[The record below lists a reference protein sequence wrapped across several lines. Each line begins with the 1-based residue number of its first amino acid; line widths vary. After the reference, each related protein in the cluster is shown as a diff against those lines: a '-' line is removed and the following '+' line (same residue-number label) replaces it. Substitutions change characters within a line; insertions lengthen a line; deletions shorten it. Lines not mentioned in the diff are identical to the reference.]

1 MFYLV
6 MFNLLLFF
14 LRRMMSSLMVRIVP
28 MSFDLRSWF
37 EDGRINFKHQQR
49 VQRILSSFNQSTNQ
63 QTTSTNNNNSSSSSS
78 SISISRID
86 SQISSI
92 ETVDEFDDSRDKVLN
107 SLLLDVDDELSEFEL
122 TIIRTR
128 ADEIVRRIESKRLN
142 WNAKSVIRA
151 FIKSATRAQL
161 ITNCLTEVMFE
172 EALERADELDKYFE
186 LTGKLKGRLH
196 GLPVSLKDQIDI
208 RGIDSTIGFTKFIN
222 KPAEIDSSI
231 YQRLIDEGAI
241 PFTKTNVPQTMFSFE
256 CSNPIFGTTDNPY
269 MRGFTAGG
277 SSGGEAALLASDG
290 TCLGVGSDVGGSLRI
305 PAHYCG
311 CYSLKP
317 CAGRIAQTGLTS
329 PTPGFKDILATV
341 GPMTRCWEDLVLF
354 TRVLLD
360 RSSDPTLDKTLGL
373 IPITNFRDEIFDD
386 VMSRMKRNING
397 SIGFKEQDNEKR
409 NAVFGACGDDSVN
422 QRDKNIKFGYFTSD
436 TIFTV
441 SKPCERAVLET
452 VEALKSSGY
461 DCVEIDVNRL
471 DILEGAII
479 FVGLSSGDGYQSL
492 LSNLGNDIMELSLF
506 LTTIGPNLPSFLR
519 WTIKFLIK
527 NLVKDEVMSKLI
539 EISRKKSIY
548 EIYQLRARKDAYFVT
563 SSSSFFFLFSL
574 FYAGFSMLFLTF
586 IYKLWE
592 ELRLDGLICPTQAVP
607 AVPNGSTW
615 NKSFLAISTFIWNVV
630 DSSVGQIPITRVDST
645 RDCFQESLDGYQ
657 SSIMNRRSTEGGLND
672 KVGIVKLKSKLIDT
686 AVESLVT
693 QLDRMEGLP
702 VGVQLVCGIWEEEK
716 VLGLMG
722 VIEDSLN
729 QRDRFIEQ
737 EEGESRSRLRKI
749 PGDYLCKRLIKKI

>member
-1 MFYLV
+1 
-6 MFNLLLFF
+6 
-14 LRRMMSSLMVRIVP
+14 

-422 QRDKNIKFGYFTSD
+422 QL
-436 TIFTV
+436 

-548 EIYQLRARKDAYFVT
+548 EIYQLRARKDAYCQKVR
-563 SSSSFFFLFSL
+563 S
-574 FYAGFSMLFLTF
+574 Y
-586 IYKLWE
+586 LWE